1 MLDDHM
7 CFLFFLNIFQGNALS
22 TAMDLW
28 TTYVCVKM
36 ATPRPGTKPPVTS
49 AAHW

>member
-7 CFLFFLNIFQGNALS
+7 SFFNIFQGNALS

-28 TTYVCVKM
+28 ITYVCVKM
-36 ATPRPGTKPPVTS
+36 VTPRPGTKLLATS
-49 AAHW
+49 MAHW